1 MFVIIIA
8 TILLKSLVTAEDY
21 VHSPIQYQSQTDS
34 GTYNFGYDTG
44 LFGSH
49 QFHQEYKDDSGQV
62 RGRYGY
68 TDPFG
73 KLRLVHYT
81 SGPQG
86 YEVVS
91 DTEADKTPKTS
102 GRSPPDPVITNVI
115 ERYNS
120 PPKAISKPLYAKP
133 LYTKPAPLPTPS
145 KLLVSPPVITTPH
158 VHNRNE
164 RVSTYLAGRDYG
176 EVIVPVPTISGR
188 SIQGSVPVPTIS
200 GRSIQGPVPVPT
212 ISGRSIQSP
221 VERLRAAAL
230 VSRSADGNRV
240 NRSIAPDRY
249 KPEFNTPEGY
259 TKCTCV

>member
-8 TILLKSLVTAEDY
+8 TILLKSLVSAEDY

-102 GRSPPDPVITNVI
+102 GRTPPDPVITNVI
-115 ERYNS
+115 EGYSS
-120 PPKAISKPLYAKP
+120 PPKVISKPLYAKP
-133 LYTKPAPLPTPS
+133 LYTKPAPLPTPAR
-145 KLLVSPPVITTPH
+145 LIVSPPVITTPH
-158 VHNRNE
+158 VHNSNE

-176 EVIVPVPTISGR
+176 EVIVPVPTISG
-188 SIQGSVPVPTIS
+188 
-200 GRSIQGPVPVPT
+200 PT

-230 VSRSADGNRV
+230 VGRSVDGNRV
-240 NRSIAPDRY
+240 NRSVAPDRY